1 MECEL
6 LLSEHMAI
14 MDCDDMAN
22 IMLIP
27 CFRPRVDK
35 PEDSSPETLWTLA
48 FSASCFGPKKRFL
61 PADGSAGILL
71 AKL

>member
-1 MECEL
+1 MRRLDGWVIGFFEVEMECEL
-6 LLSEHMAI
+6 LLSEHVAI

-35 PEDSSPETLWTLA
+35 PEDSCP
-48 FSASCFGPKKRFL
+48 RNVV
-61 PADGSAGILL
+61 DVGILNVVL
-71 AKL
+71 WP

>member
-14 MDCDDMAN
+14 MDCDDLAN

-27 CFRPRVDK
+27 CFRPRVNE
-35 PEDSSPETLWTLA
+35 PEDSCPQNVVDVGIPNVVLW
-48 FSASCFGPKKRFL
+48 P
-61 PADGSAGILL
+61 
-71 AKL
+71 